1 MTWTSLIGPAI
12 GAAASLGSAYL
23 GSQAANN
30 AARTQAAAADR
41 AAATIDS
48 SSAESLALQRQIYD
62 QNRADLAPWRE
73 AGGNA
78 LARLMGQ
85 WGENY
90 TASPSYN
97 WRRDEALR
105 AVDAGMSARGLR
117 NSTARDRAAAR
128 YVDGLASQDFDQ
140 WWNRGAA
147 LAGVGQT
154 ATSQAAGLAQNYAN
168 QAGANMT
175 GTANSLAGIYGQA
188 GNAAAAGGI
197 GAANAWGGALQ
208 NIGDIFASQRTQ
220 KALAGLF

>member
-1 MTWTSLIGPAI
+1 MSWTSLIGPAI

-23 GSQAANN
+23 GSQAANR
-30 AARTQAAAADR
+30 AAQTQANAADR
-41 AAATIDS
+41 AAQTIDN
-48 SSAESLALQRQIYD
+48 SSAEALALQREIYG

-78 LARLMGQ
+78 LARLVGQ

-90 TASPSYN
+90 QQSPSYD
-97 WRRDEALR
+97 WRRSEGLR

-128 YVDGLASQDFDQ
+128 FADGLASQDYDQ

-154 ATSQAAGLAQNYAN
+154 ATSQGVGLAQNYAN
-168 QAGANMT
+168 QVGANMT

-188 GNAAAAGGI
+188 GAANAAGQM

-208 NIGDIFASQRTQ
+208 NIGDIATQ
-220 KALAGLF
+220 YFRKPSYT